1 MQRIPR
7 PSAVAPSAPP
17 APLPP
22 PPPTGIPVQAA
33 PAAPPPGAAHPV
45 APDAAPP
52 PPSQPPPQAELD
64 ALARRLV
71 APLSRLLRAELR
83 GDRERL
89 GRLRDR

>member
-1 MQRIPR
+1 MQP
-7 PSAVAPSAPP
+7 APSTPP
-17 APLPP
+17 AV
-22 PPPTGIPVQAA
+22 TA
-33 PAAPPPGAAHPV
+33 PEPA
-45 APDAAPP
+45 
-52 PPSQPPPQAELD
+52 PPPQAELD